1 MDAAIASI
9 GYLLGYFGPLIVIIL
24 FIYGIYRLFK
34 FLGRKK

>member
-1 MDAAIASI
+1 MDFAIASI
-9 GYLLGYFGPLIVIIL
+9 GLFFIYFGWLIVIIL